1 MRLYRSGLA
10 GLILA
15 IAAGCGSGDEQGRPA
30 AETSSSGIESRKTL
44 ADIDAC
50 TLLTAGEIQSAT
62 GYSPG
67 AGIDPVKSISG
78 AAAMCAWPSEDGS
91 VHQVAQVL
99 VSWASA
105 KDFEAYKQAMEKEGV
120 TGIRQVDGPGR
131 FTAVLEDMR
140 MVQAFGER
148 FMVQTMVEARDGT
161 DPVAGATALAKAALE
176 RVE

>member
-1 MRLYRSGLA
+1 MRFYRIGLT

-15 IAAGCGSGDEQGRPA
+15 FAAGCGGGDEQGRTA
-30 AETSSSGIESRKTL
+30 AETSSSATDTRKML

-50 TLLTAGEIQSAT
+50 TLLTPEEIQSAT
-62 GYSPG
+62 GHSPG
-67 AGIDPVKSISG
+67 SGIDPVKSISG

-105 KDFEAYKQAMEKEGV
+105 KNFDEYRQAMEKEGV
-120 TGIRQVDGPGR
+120 TTIRQVDGPGR

-140 MVQAFGER
+140 MVQVFGER
-148 FMVQTMVEARDGT
+148 FMVQTMVEPREGT
-161 DPVAGATALAKAALE
+161 DPVAAATALAAAALE